1 MFRADVA
8 KDFARLGLGLT
19 ENGQQFGLVAYTVLA
34 RCDVLVDQCV
44 ITACTKKN
52 TQLRIELYT

>member
-19 ENGQQFGLVAYTVLA
+19 ENGQQFGLVANTVLS

-44 ITACTKKN
+44 VTACGKIHT
-52 TQLRIELYT
+52 